1 MKVEGINK
9 EALHAA
15 IRTAVAANGGKRISY
30 RHFIATMGLKY
41 IDVFHNYTKWQD
53 ALCGAGFDFYPYHSP
68 PPPYAL
74 FAEWAA
80 VVRKLGK
87 LPSHNEYRFHVQRD
101 AGSLRLHCGSWSG
114 VPAAFR
120 RFARKTR
127 KWADVTAMVDTH
139 LQNVR
144 PPPPRITPKPR
155 PITPRVRRGRRLRDR
170 DEFGDQLDLPSL
182 RHSPSNES
190 GVIYLFGI
198 MAERLGFAVERMQS
212 KAFPDCFA
220 KRRILSRHSKTTPDA
235 RGAKWQNVTIEF
247 EYESRNFRIH
257 RHDPAG
263 CDIIICWSHNWPDCP
278 ETLEV
283 IALDEELKRP
293 GGRSFAK
300 PPGFIIGPTARK
312 T

>member
-9 EALHAA
+9 ETLNAA
-15 IRTAVAANGGKRISY
+15 IRVAVGANGGKRISY
-30 RHFIATMGLKY
+30 VRFLAASGLKY
-41 IDVFHNYTKWQD
+41 VDVFHNYTKWED
-53 ALCGAGFDFYPYHSP
+53 ALRGAGFDFYPYHSP
-68 PPPYAL
+68 PPPPVL

-120 RFARKTR
+120 RFARKSR

-144 PPPPRITPKPR
+144 PPRPRFTRKPR

-182 RHSPSNES
+182 RHGPSNES

-220 KRRILSRHSKTTPDA
+220 KRRIA

-263 CDIIICWSHNWPDCP
+263 CDIIVCWIHNWPECP
-278 ETLEV
+278 KNLEV
-283 IALDEELKRP
+283 IALSEELKRLVP
-293 GGRSFAK
+293 N
-300 PPGFIIGPTARK
+300 
-312 T
+312 